1 MAKPLIGQRLKALRE
16 EKKLSQDDLAR
27 LFGFKDRQSVS
38 AIETGERRLS
48 ADELLLA
55 VRELGAPLDY
65 FTDPFRLVGEGRF
78 NWRQSNVPP
87 AVLGAYERVAGQIIA
102 AFRTLGTEVGEKPP
116 LVRHSLR
123 LTKNSRFEDASE
135 AGERFAAEH
144 NLGDVPAARLAE
156 VMERDLD
163 ILVLMVTPSHHGV
176 SGAACRLPDLDVV
189 LINRD
194 EAPGRRHFDLAH
206 ELFHILT
213 WDAMP
218 PVHVEDA
225 TETGGVNRVE
235 QLANSF
241 ASALLM
247 PARIV
252 REAAD
257 WRSLRE
263 DALIVRL
270 NATADRLEVTSSALV
285 WRLASLELLAKAD
298 ARAISAS
305 EAIRN
310 NGHPTGLFAD
320 TRAAGRPA
328 LFSKCFVEIVAR
340 AVEEGRVS
348 IRKIAGLLNLSVDDL
363 GDLFAAHGV
372 PAPYEL

>member
-1 MAKPLIGQRLKALRE
+1 LANLLIGRRLRTLRE

-27 LFGFKDRQSVS
+27 LFGFKDRQTVS

-48 ADELLLA
+48 ADELLLV
-55 VRELGAPLDY
+55 VRELGVPLDY

-87 AVLGAYERVAGQIIA
+87 AALGAYERVVGQIIA

-123 LTKNSRFEDASE
+123 LTKNSRFEDAAE
-135 AGERFAAEH
+135 AGERFAAEYK
-144 NLGDVPAARLAE
+144 LGDVPAQRLAE
-156 VMERDLD
+156 VMERDLN
-163 ILVLMVTPSHHGV
+163 ILVLMVTPSHAGV
-176 SGAACRLPDLDVV
+176 SGAACRLPELDVV

-194 EAPGRRHFDLAH
+194 EVPGRRHFDLAH

-225 TETGGVNRVE
+225 TETGGANRVE
-235 QLANSF
+235 HLANAFS
-241 ASALLM
+241 SALLM
-247 PARIV
+247 PSRIV
-252 REAAD
+252 KAAAD
-257 WRSLRE
+257 WRTLRGDSLI
-263 DALIVRL
+263 AQL
-270 NATADRLEVTSSALV
+270 NATADRLEVTSKALV
-285 WRLASLELLAKAD
+285 WRLANLDLLASSD

-305 EAIRN
+305 DAIRN
-310 NGHPTGLFAD
+310 NGHPTDLSAD
-320 TRAAGRPA
+320 NRTGERPR
-328 LFSKCFVEIVAR
+328 LFSKRFVEIVAR

-348 IRKIAGLLNLSVDDL
+348 IRKIASLLGLSVDGL
-363 GDLFAAHGV
+363 GDLFAAHDV

>member
-1 MAKPLIGQRLKALRE
+1 MTNQLIGHRLKFLRE
-16 EKKLSQDDLAR
+16 KLSQDDLAR
-27 LFGFKDRQSVS
+27 LFGFKDRQTVS

-78 NWRQSNVPP
+78 NWRQSKVPP

-102 AFRTLGTEVGEKPP
+102 AFRTLGTEIGEKPP

-123 LTKNSRFEDASE
+123 LTKNSRFEDAAE

-144 NLGDVPAARLAE
+144 KLGDVPAQRLAE
-156 VMERDLD
+156 VMERDLN
-163 ILVLMVTPSHHGV
+163 ILVLMVTPSHAGV
-176 SGAACRLPDLDVV
+176 SGAACRLPELDVV

-194 EAPGRRHFDLAH
+194 EVPGRRHFDLAH

-218 PVHVEDA
+218 PVHIEDA
-225 TETGGVNRVE
+225 TETGGSNRVE

-241 ASALLM
+241 ASAVLM

-252 REAAD
+252 REAAN
-257 WRSLRE
+257 WRSFRE
-263 DALIVRL
+263 DALI
-270 NATADRLEVTSSALV
+270 
-285 WRLASLELLAKAD
+285 
-298 ARAISAS
+298 AR
-305 EAIRN
+305 
-310 NGHPTGLFAD
+310 
-320 TRAAGRPA
+320 
-328 LFSKCFVEIVAR
+328 
-340 AVEEGRVS
+340 
-348 IRKIAGLLNLSVDDL
+348 
-363 GDLFAAHGV
+363 
-372 PAPYEL
+372 

>member
-1 MAKPLIGQRLKALRE
+1 MANPLIGQRLKALRE

-27 LFGFKDRQSVS
+27 LFGFKDRQTVS

-48 ADELLLA
+48 ADELLVA

-78 NWRQSNVPP
+78 NWRQSSVPTQ
-87 AVLGAYERVAGQIIA
+87 VLGAYERVAGQLIA
-102 AFRTLGTEVGEKPP
+102 AFRTLGAEVGEKPP
-116 LVRHSLR
+116 LVRRALR
-123 LTKNSRFEDASE
+123 LTKNSRFEDAAE
-135 AGERFAAEH
+135 AGERFAVEH
-144 NLGDVPAARLAE
+144 NLGDVPAQRLAE

-163 ILVLMVTPSHHGV
+163 ILVLMVTPTHSGV

-194 EAPGRRHFDLAH
+194 EVPGRRHFDLAH

-213 WDAMP
+213 WEAMP

-225 TETGGVNRVE
+225 TETGGANRVE
-235 QLANSF
+235 QLANAF

-247 PARIV
+247 PERLIQA
-252 REAAD
+252 AAD
-257 WRSLRE
+257 WRTLRG
-263 DALIVRL
+263 DALLAQL
-270 NATADRLEVTSSALV
+270 NATADRFEVTALALL
-285 WRLASLELLAKAD
+285 WRLVSLGLLDRAD
-298 ARAISAS
+298 ARAVPTD
-305 EAIRN
+305 AIRN
-310 NGHPTGLFAD
+310 NGHPTGLFAESH
-320 TRAAGRPA
+320 ASEKPP
-328 LFSKCFVEIVAR
+328 LFSKRFVEIVAR

-348 IRKIAGLLNLSVDDL
+348 IRKIAGLLGLSVDDL

-372 PAPYEL
+372 TAPYEL